1 MATDFTK
8 MPPEILVDLI
18 NLTNAISLRT
28 PDITYS
34 SVSKLAAGNRNSGVT
49 IFATP
54 GSIYSGSRDL
64 TYNRVSFQQVVGTR
78 SVAFDRGSATFVSHL
93 LPQINLAYA
102 INLQPE
108 DYYNDP
114 LPTPT
119 GSDYASNATFKLRA
133 RPGSYVWIGEIELT
147 LRGNQIPLRSL
158 WGVNF
163 ISGFSLPEQDLE
175 DTLQVNLLSGF
186 NLPEKDLEDALQANL
201 LSGFNYAPGNVT
213 PVHFLA

>member
-18 NLTNAISLRT
+18 NLTNGISLRV

-34 SVSKLAAGNRNSGVT
+34 SVTKLTSGNRNSGVT

-64 TYNRVSFQQVVGTR
+64 TYNRVSFQQIVGTR
-78 SVAFDRGSATFVSHL
+78 NIFFERGSAKFVAHL

-114 LPTPT
+114 LPEPD
-119 GSDYASNATFKLRA
+119 GNVNAGDKAFKLRA
-133 RPGSYVWIGEIELT
+133 RPGSYVWMGEIELI

-158 WGVNF
+158 WG
-163 ISGFSLPEQDLE
+163 I
-175 DTLQVNLLSGF
+175 NLLSGF
-186 NLPEKDLEDALQANL
+186 NLPGEDLEDTFEVNT
-201 LSGFNYAPGNVT
+201 LSGFNYT
-213 PVHFLA
+213 PPL